1 MKLAPN
7 ASRQAVGAFLMGY
20 GVITPCR
27 QRPIAPSDCNSRA
40 LVSQSLPKVIARPE
54 DGFRVLGLGLTWRL
68 IQVQKSLKVVR
79 VSCNTRTSSRG
90 RDDLQT

>member
-27 QRPIAPSDCNSRA
+27 HRPVAPSGCNLRA
-40 LVSQSLPKVIARPE
+40 LVSQALPEVIARPE
-54 DGFRVLGLGLTWRL
+54 DGFRVWGLGLTWRL

-79 VSCNTRTSSRG
+79 VPCNTRTLSPTG
-90 RDDLQT
+90 DF